1 MRTLGGLL
9 RLIRPINGVMMGFA
23 VLVGAAIGSSHGI
36 ISYWREL
43 FLGFVTSFTLTGAAM
58 AINDYYDREIDAIN
72 EPDRPIP
79 SGTVSPG
86 EAVIVFLTLSLVGL
100 LTAWITSTSCLAIA
114 VTSWFVM
121 FFYSLRGKRIG
132 IIGNILVSICIAF
145 PFIYGG
151 LAVENLFP
159 VPSLLFALMA
169 FFSNTG
175 REVTKGIV
183 DIEGDRENGIRTV
196 AVSRGAAAAAITAT
210 VFYLSSTIFSFIPI
224 YLGLVSFWYIPFV
237 ALTDLGLIHSSYSL
251 IGNPSRENGKRV
263 KNQLIIWMVSGL
275 LGFLTGSLL

>member
-1 MRTLGGLL
+1 MGTLGGFL

-23 VLVGAAIGSSHGI
+23 VLVGAAIGSNRGVIGH
-36 ISYWREL
+36 WREL
-43 FLGFVTSFTLTGAAM
+43 FLGFVASFTLTAAAM

-79 SGTVSPG
+79 SGAVSPG
-86 EAVIVFLTLSLVGL
+86 DAIIVFLALSLVGF
-100 LTAWITSTSCLAIA
+100 LTAWITSIPCFAMA
-114 VTSWFVM
+114 VVSWFVM
-121 FFYSLRGKRIG
+121 FFYSLRGKRMG
-132 IIGNILVSICIAF
+132 LLGNILVSTCIAF

-159 VPSLLFALMA
+159 VSSLLFAFMA

-183 DIEGDRENGIRTV
+183 DIEGDRRNGIRTV

-210 VFYLSSTIFSFIPI
+210 AFYISSAIFSFIPI

-237 ALTDLGLIHSSYSL
+237 ALTDLGLIHSSYS
-251 IGNPSRENGKRV
+251 IMGNPSRENGKRV
-263 KNQLIIWMVSGL
+263 KNQLLIWMISGL
-275 LGFLTGSLL
+275 LGFLTGRLL